1 MEPRGQ
7 FQINVNEPD
16 ALAEYLS
23 EQCWLT
29 SDGQVTNIGPIGEG
43 NMNCTLRVTTD
54 QRSFILKQSRPW
66 VEKYPHIPAS
76 EHRLLVETAF
86 YQAVADYPQITGRM
100 PKLPQ

>member
-7 FQINVNEPD
+7 FQLNTKEPD
-16 ALAEYLS
+16 ALAQYLY
-23 EQCWLT
+23 EQGWLARGEVIT
-29 SDGQVTNIGPIGEG
+29 TVGPAGEG
-43 NMNCTLRVTTD
+43 NMNCTLRVCTD
-54 QRSFILKQSRPW
+54 QRSLILKQSRAW
-66 VEKYPHIPAS
+66 VEKYPHIAAP